1 MTRSSNLE
9 HEGKVW
15 KEDTD
20 KKNWKFYI
28 SLVGSAWRLSQKE
41 LNFFFTGKKKTTRE
55 EEEKIKNGEE
65 ELKTKAEKLWPCKSN
80 GDDDDF
86 QTK

>member
-1 MTRSSNLE
+1 MRGRFEKRILIKKIENFTFPQLDLLGGLAKKSS
-9 HEGKVW
+9 
-15 KEDTD
+15 
-20 KKNWKFYI
+20 I
-28 SLVGSAWRLSQKE
+28 
-41 LNFFFTGKKKTTRE
+41 FFLRKKKTTRE